1 MDTLPA
7 ILVCDDPDE
16 EAILRLVLQ
25 RAGLSATDAVSVES
39 AVAHRQVAQ
48 PACIVLATRHGSPRT
63 QVLQVRREW
72 EGFLAVV
79 TSASDEDEQ
88 VQAYEAGAD
97 LVVLRP
103 YSARLLTAQLRAS
116 ARRRSGAAVQS
127 LPSLVAG
134 PVRLDPGM
142 RMVQVDA
149 RPERRLTQLEFRL
162 LQTLMQYPGRTVPTG
177 TIVERVWGFDG
188 AGGLELVRG
197 LVRRLRSKL
206 EVDPRRPQFII
217 TDPGI
222 GYRLEVPER

>member
-1 MDTLPA
+1 
-7 ILVCDDPDE
+7 
-16 EAILRLVLQ
+16 
-25 RAGLSATDAVSVES
+25 
-39 AVAHRQVAQ
+39 
-48 PACIVLATRHGSPRT
+48 
-63 QVLQVRREW
+63 
-72 EGFLAVV
+72 
-79 TSASDEDEQ
+79 
-88 VQAYEAGAD
+88 
-97 LVVLRP
+97 
-103 YSARLLTAQLRAS
+103 
-116 ARRRSGAAVQS
+116 VQS